1 MDNIPDVGAFNAT
14 VSAAMALKS
23 DPAYIAEQSAALEA
37 AAERLYLAEQTRVEQ
52 LLCRSAAQLAQQEAS
67 SCVQVRVW
75 RTRLGPYE
83 AAFIAALQAKGYTV
97 TINSDVQLTV
107 CNE

>member
-1 MDNIPDVGAFNAT
+1 MENIPDVSAFNAT

-23 DPAYIAEQSAALEA
+23 DPSYIAEQDAAWEA
-37 AAERLYLAEQTRVEQ
+37 AAERLYLAEQKRVEQ
-52 LLCRSAAQLAQQEAS
+52 LFCRSAAQLALQEAS
-67 SCVQVRVW
+67 GTVEVKVW

-83 AAFIAALQAKGYTV
+83 AAFIAAMQAKGYTV
-97 TINSDVQLTV
+97 TLNSDMQLTV